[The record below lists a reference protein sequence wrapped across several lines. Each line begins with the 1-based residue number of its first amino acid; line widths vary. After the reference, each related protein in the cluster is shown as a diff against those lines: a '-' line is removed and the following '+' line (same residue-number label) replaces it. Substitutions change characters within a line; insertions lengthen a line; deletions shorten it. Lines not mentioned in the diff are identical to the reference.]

1 MTGEGNEFL
10 SAHSPNV
17 VTRQRTWN
25 EIEPGCTPRLD
36 SWRCSQNA
44 IGFEVSTAAM
54 MGNWDLTEAAR
65 SKLLA

>member
-1 MTGEGNEFL
+1 MKSEGNEL
-10 SAHSPNV
+10 SVQAVHKVSMV
-17 VTRQRTWN
+17 SGQRTWN

-54 MGNWDLTEAAR
+54 MMNWD
-65 SKLLA
+65 